1 MTGEV
6 ANGDR
11 NYAVAVAGFIALFSL
26 SWWWIGA
33 RQYGDSPP
41 EFHATM
47 LTVCC
52 SKYTGP
58 RTKELLQLVDP
69 EDMEEGPCSPE
80 YGK

>member
-1 MTGEV
+1 MGV
-6 ANGDR
+6 R

-33 RQYGDSPP
+33 RQYVGSWTVQV
-41 EFHATM
+41 TM

-58 RTKELLQLVDP
+58 RTKELLHIVDT
-69 EDMEEGPCSPE
+69 EDTEAGPYSPE
-80 YGK
+80 YRE